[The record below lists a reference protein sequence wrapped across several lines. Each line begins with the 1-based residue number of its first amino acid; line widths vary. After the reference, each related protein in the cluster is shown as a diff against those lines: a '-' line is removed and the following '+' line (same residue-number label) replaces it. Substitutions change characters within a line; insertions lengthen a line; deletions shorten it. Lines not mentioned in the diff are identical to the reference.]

1 MTLGCPL
8 QDRLTA
14 DSELPFDP
22 PLAPDF
28 TSGDDIEIIPDPV
41 EITLAPSTAA
51 FDGVA
56 ISTVSPTSGRAHLVY
71 VSENLAD
78 LLGSRPDRLL
88 GNSPGVLLSENTPD
102 AQLDAVAEV
111 VENGQQAR
119 VILDLTHESGADVRV
134 EATFL
139 SLPSMA
145 RDWPYYLSL
154 FRAANPWPRP
164 EVLIA
169 EQSELLESLVNGEE
183 LADVLVA
190 AAERIE
196 DQLLGASCWVG
207 LTDPTGR
214 LEPTVVGDQRS
225 DLVEAAFDFLTES
238 GFTSTPSC
246 LRADDMPL
254 ELGMELRSYGIH
266 ALWITPIVGADRRR
280 HGVLC
285 VAHNDRPEPHPSE
298 RTMLDQ
304 AAQVMAASAERSIAE
319 ASLAHQTMHD
329 PLTQLPNRALI
340 VDRLEQAVARLG
352 RDNTRL
358 AVLLVDLDRF
368 KTLND
373 TRGSEAGDD
382 VLIEISRRLR
392 RSVRLGDTVGRIG
405 GDQFLVVCVAMNGET
420 DASSM
425 AERIVDSVAEPVVIG
440 DDESVVTSASVGVVL
455 IDTPGGTP
463 AKIISNA
470 ESALARAIENG
481 RGNYALYEEELQQRV
496 VVRHEVEQA
505 LRVAMAEQQLVLH
518 YQPLVEIESGRMMG
532 AEALIRWERPGHG
545 LLAPGAFIEIAED
558 SGLIVPIG
566 AWVID
571 ETCRQL
577 ALWPVGP
584 DGERPV
590 ISVNL
595 SAKQLAEESLP
606 TTVLAAL
613 ARHGVDP
620 TSLGFE
626 VTESMRVEDIET
638 AISTLKTLADLGCK
652 LAIDDFGIGYATLD
666 YLRRFSMADTLKIDR
681 SFVSGLGLSREDTA
695 IVSASI
701 ALARSLGLSVVAE
714 GVETVDQYQGLDEL
728 DCDFAQGYLL
738 SKPVPLDEAH
748 QLWIDRSLIQRD
760 ADASRWREPDR

>member
-1 MTLGCPL
+1 M

-22 PLAPDF
+22 PLAPGLE
-28 TSGDDIEIIPDPV
+28 SGDDIEIIPDPI
-41 EITLAPSTAA
+41 EITLAPSSAA

-71 VSENLAD
+71 VSENLAS
-78 LLGSRPDRLL
+78 LLGSRPDRFL

-111 VENGQQAR
+111 VESGQQAR
-119 VILDLTHESGADVRV
+119 VVLDLTHESGADVRV

-145 RDWPYYLSL
+145 RGWPYYLSL

-164 EVLIA
+164 EVLLA
-169 EQSELLESLVNGEE
+169 EHGELLESLVNGEE

-196 DQLLGASCWVG
+196 EQLHGASCWVG
-207 LTDPTGR
+207 LTDPTGH
-214 LEPTVVGDQRS
+214 LEATVVGDQRS
-225 DLVEAAFDFLTES
+225 DLVESTLDFLTES
-238 GFTSTPSC
+238 GRASTPSC
-246 LRADDMPL
+246 LRADDLPL

-266 ALWITPIVGADRRR
+266 ALWVTPIVGADRRR
-280 HGVLC
+280 HGVLL
-285 VAHNDRPEPHPSE
+285 VAHSDRPEPHPSE

-368 KTLND
+368 KNLND

-405 GDQFLVVCVAMNGET
+405 GDQFLVVCVAMNGEA

-425 AERIVDSVAEPVVIG
+425 AERIVESVADPIPIG
-440 DDESVVTSASVGVVL
+440 DGEFVTTSASVGVVL
-455 IDTPGGTP
+455 VDTPGGSP
-463 AKIISNA
+463 SKIISSA
-470 ESALARAIENG
+470 ESALGRAIEQG
-481 RGNYALYEEELQQRV
+481 RGSFALYEEGLQQRI

-505 LRVAMAEQQLVLH
+505 LQTALTADQLVLH
-518 YQPLVEIESGRMMG
+518 YQPLVDIPSGQMLG

-571 ETCRQL
+571 EACRQL
-577 ALWPVGP
+577 AKWPQGP
-584 DGERPV
+584 KGDLPV

-595 SAKQLAEESLP
+595 SARQVAEPALP
-606 TTVLAAL
+606 TTVLSAIE
-613 ARHGVDP
+613 RHGINP
-620 TSLGFE
+620 ANIGFE
-626 VTESMRVEDIET
+626 VTESMRVEDIEV
-638 AISTLKTLADLGCK
+638 AISTLKRLAALGCK

-681 SFVSGLGLSREDTA
+681 SFVNGLGQSREDSA
-695 IVSASI
+695 IVSASV
-701 ALARSLGLSVVAE
+701 ALARSLGLTTVAE
-714 GVETVDQYQGLDEL
+714 GVETVDQYQRLTAL
-728 DCDFAQGYLL
+728 DCDIAQGYLL
-738 SKPVPLDEAH
+738 SKPVPLEEAH
-748 QLWIDRSLIQRD
+748 QLWLDRTLIQLPDDPVLRQSHMPD
-760 ADASRWREPDR
+760 EPDR